1 MDELQRYLVR
11 HRRRLKF
18 ALAVRDPSEPARWA
32 RLTFEV
38 VLPIHAVVAVDGRT
52 YESGL
57 TDLWETHFG
66 LAVDGR
72 GLVDVEDRMAAAG
85 WTNPRGHSDESDQ
98 HYLFDRPRPPDTAA
112 TLAAIARETAEAV
125 LGTDRYRLTIEPY
138 QGDAN
143 YIGEYAGYRSLMTV
157 TGFVR
162 HCADRR
168 DPCRAGDGEPVA
180 SGADLGRT
188 AGDRGALPP
197 PPAAPRTG
205 PVTAHTRPSGGPDET
220 RDGFARVSDR
230 RAPGRR
236 ASRRTR
242 PVAGRDTRRRVGTD
256 RGRDRDH
263 VGRVT
268 PRCALGRVG
277 RHRLVTC
284 RQG

>member
-157 TGFVR
+157 AGFVVT
-162 HCADRR
+162 A
-168 DPCRAGDGEPVA
+168 PIVATLAALATGSPSRAA
-180 SGADLGRT
+180 LIW
-188 AGDRGALPP
+188 GALLAIAALYLLQPRREPARLRPTLDLQVALMKLEMALHESAIVEPP
-197 PPAAPRTG
+197 VVGPPVELVLSLAVILVGAWVPI
-205 PVTAHTRPSGGPDET
+205 V
-220 RDGFARVSDR
+220 
-230 RAPGRR
+230 
-236 ASRRTR
+236 
-242 PVAGRDTRRRVGTD
+242 VAIVITSAV
-256 RGRDRDH
+256 
-263 VGRVT
+263 
-268 PRCALGRVG
+268 
-277 RHRLVTC
+277 
-284 RQG
+284 